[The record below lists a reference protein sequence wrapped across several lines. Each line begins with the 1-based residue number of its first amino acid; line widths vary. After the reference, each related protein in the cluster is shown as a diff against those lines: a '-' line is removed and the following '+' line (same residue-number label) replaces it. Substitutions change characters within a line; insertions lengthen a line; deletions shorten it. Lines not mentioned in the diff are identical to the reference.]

1 MWFAPTNL
9 AMVYLLGVVL
19 AATRFGRAASAVSAV
34 LGVLAFDFFF
44 IPPVYSLAISDTQ
57 YLLAAIVHLS
67 VGLLISSLAAGLRLQ
82 ARIATHRELRTAALY
97 AMTRELA
104 IAASFDDIV
113 TSAISHLAH
122 VFDAEGMILL
132 KSPDGTMHARGA
144 EGDQERSVAAN
155 SSIADWVFTQ
165 NKVAG
170 VGTNTLPSSDAMYL
184 PLNGT
189 RGTVGVLVV
198 SCQNRG
204 RLLIPEQRHLL
215 EVFANQIA
223 VARRAQR
230 WYFRHVAAPP
240 LSRAHSN
247 QNVVRRASIRLMP
260 EIPGVRRL

>member
-1 MWFAPTNL
+1 
-9 AMVYLLGVVL
+9 
-19 AATRFGRAASAVSAV
+19 
-34 LGVLAFDFFF
+34 
-44 IPPVYSLAISDTQ
+44 
-57 YLLAAIVHLS
+57 
-67 VGLLISSLAAGLRLQ
+67 
-82 ARIATHRELRTAALY
+82 
-97 AMTRELA
+97 MTRELA

-144 EGDQERSVAAN
+144 EGDQERSVAAD

-204 RLLIPEQRHLL
+204 RLLMPEQRHLL

-230 WYFRHVAAPP
+230 WYFRHVAAASIGLVTFVGFFWLAYAPG
-240 LSRAHSN
+240 LAIERAMRISITAA
-247 QNVVRRASIRLMP
+247 VIAMYVATVGITMFFSAPRRA
-260 EIPGVRRL
+260 PGDPASDLPALAKTMVDSFQTVVTVVVAFYFTSSAVVEGIQRRRGVDDPASK